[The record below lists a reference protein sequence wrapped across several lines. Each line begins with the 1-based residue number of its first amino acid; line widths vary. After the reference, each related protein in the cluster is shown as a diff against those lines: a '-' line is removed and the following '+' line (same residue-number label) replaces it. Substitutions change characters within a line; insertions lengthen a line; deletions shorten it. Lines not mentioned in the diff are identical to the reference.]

1 MVRWWIEEWMDTWM
15 DGRINTDRRMD
26 NRQMDG
32 KNVASLGERRGARKT
47 QGEGTTKKRE
57 RCVWDTETG

>member
-1 MVRWWIEEWMDTWM
+1 MDTWM
-15 DGRINTDRRMD
+15 DECINTDRKMD

-32 KNVASLGERRGARKT
+32 KNMASLGERRGTRKT
-47 QGEGTTKKRE
+47 KGEITTKKRE

>member
-1 MVRWWIEEWMDTWM
+1 M